1 MGQAWSRCTCLMTQ
15 GACDTC
21 NGTGVCL
28 MCDGKGT
35 IVPEH
40 DIEVFSY
47 ILDKKG
53 AYRDVKPP
61 PKTCPGCGGW
71 GGVPLFRGI
80 NPGVS
85 PSPVMQTGPRKRIGE
100 NGEGNGA
107 CRKCKGSGLVLVQPE
122 WMREQIAASSP
133 PKFQM
138 GGNLITSPQKF
149 QPMRVPGQKLLQ

>member
-1 MGQAWSRCTCLMTQ
+1 MTQ

-107 CRKCKGSGLVLVQPE
+107 CRKCEGRGAEALLRRRGRYRACAVRLLRCASGVL
-122 WMREQIAASSP
+122 S
-133 PKFQM
+133 
-138 GGNLITSPQKF
+138 
-149 QPMRVPGQKLLQ
+149 LLRSLKRPCAFGMTA